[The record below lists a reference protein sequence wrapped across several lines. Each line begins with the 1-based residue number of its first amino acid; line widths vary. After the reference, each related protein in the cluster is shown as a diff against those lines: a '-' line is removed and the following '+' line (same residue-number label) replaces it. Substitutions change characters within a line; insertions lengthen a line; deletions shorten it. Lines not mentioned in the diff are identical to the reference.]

1 MLREIRDGYRGQFT
15 IVSLVEILIMLIVYS
30 KLYPVIEPFILNL
43 TNVSDPATGAIIS
56 MVPFFIAVA
65 IIMSITWYI
74 IPQRR

>member
-1 MLREIRDGYRGQFT
+1 MLRERRDGYRGQFT

-30 KLYPVIEPFILNL
+30 KLYPVIELSILNL

>member
-1 MLREIRDGYRGQFT
+1 MLRERRDGYRGQFT

-30 KLYPVIEPFILNL
+30 KLYTVIELSILNL

>member
-1 MLREIRDGYRGQFT
+1 MFLKNRNGFRGQFT
-15 IVSLVEILIMLIVYS
+15 IVSLIEILIMLIVYS
-30 KLYPVIEPFILNL
+30 KLYPVLEPFITDLV
-43 TNVSDPATGAIIS
+43 NVSDPATGAILG

>member
-1 MLREIRDGYRGQFT
+1 MFSKGKSGFRGQFT
-15 IVSLVEILIMLIVYS
+15 IVSLVEILIMLVVYS
-30 KLYPVIEPFILNL
+30 KLYPVIEPFISNL
-43 TNVSDPATGAIIS
+43 TNASDPATGAIIS

>member
-1 MLREIRDGYRGQFT
+1 MLRERRDGFRGQFT
-15 IVSLVEILIMLIVYS
+15 IVSLVEILIMLVVYS
-30 KLYPVIEPFILNL
+30 KLYPVIELFIWNL
-43 TNVSDPATGAIIS
+43 TNISDPATGAIIS

>member
-1 MLREIRDGYRGQFT
+1 MLRERRDGYRGQFT